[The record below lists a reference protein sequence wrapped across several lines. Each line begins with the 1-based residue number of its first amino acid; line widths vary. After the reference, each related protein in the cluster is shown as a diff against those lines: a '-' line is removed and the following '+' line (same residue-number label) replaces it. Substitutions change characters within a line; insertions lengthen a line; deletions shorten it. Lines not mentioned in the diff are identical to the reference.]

1 MVKKTNLNKLEN
13 RLIMQ
18 KHEAIHGP
26 IVKGDALAKLKLEN
40 EALIFEIVSSFAT
53 GKELPV
59 DDIKRN
65 VALVFTFKHKFQEA
79 YKIKEEEFQ
88 TQYRNIT
95 YHDKAKLWYACRKK
109 YLDEAMELAVKRYY
123 SELKRQKER
132 ESEYMEFHNRFIE
145 EEKQQEAYEAKK
157 QEATHTIMHAAKVCD
172 NCTEN
177 YDPFIG
183 SFCPACEEKRDKLA
197 SVI

>member
-1 MVKKTNLNKLEN
+1 M
-13 RLIMQ
+13 
-18 KHEAIHGP
+18 
-26 IVKGDALAKLKLEN
+26 
-40 EALIFEIVSSFAT
+40 
-53 GKELPV
+53 
-59 DDIKRN
+59 
-65 VALVFTFKHKFQEA
+65 VFTFKHKFQEA

-132 ESEYMEFHNRFIE
+132 ESEWLEIHNRFIE
-145 EEKQQEAYEAKK
+145 EDKQQEAYRAKK
-157 QEATHTIMHAAKVCD
+157 TEATHTIMHAAKVCD
-172 NCTEN
+172 NCTTH
-177 YDPFIG
+177 YDPLIG

>member
-1 MVKKTNLNKLEN
+1 M
-13 RLIMQ
+13 
-18 KHEAIHGP
+18 
-26 IVKGDALAKLKLEN
+26 
-40 EALIFEIVSSFAT
+40 
-53 GKELPV
+53 
-59 DDIKRN
+59 
-65 VALVFTFKHKFQEA
+65 VFTFKHKLQEA

-145 EEKQQEAYEAKK
+145 EEKQQEAYKAKK
-157 QEATHTIMHAAKVCD
+157 RKLLTQLCMLQRYATTVQHITILSL
-172 NCTEN
+172 
-177 YDPFIG
+177 DPFVLLVRRSGI
-183 SFCPACEEKRDKLA
+183 SLHL
-197 SVI
+197 